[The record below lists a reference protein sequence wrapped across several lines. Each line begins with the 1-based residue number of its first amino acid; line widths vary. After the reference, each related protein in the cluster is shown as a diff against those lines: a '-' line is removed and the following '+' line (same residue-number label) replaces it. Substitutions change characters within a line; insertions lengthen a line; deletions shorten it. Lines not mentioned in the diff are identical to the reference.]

1 MKKTYRLLKIIEL
14 EDSIAIGET
23 FEEEDFIKLGDGGFI
38 PAYRLLKEWY
48 IEVVIP
54 EWTTKARVERNNTEE
69 HTDETFAE
77 IILRHMPKN

>member
-38 PAYRLLKEWY
+38 PAYRLLKE
-48 IEVVIP
+48 
-54 EWTTKARVERNNTEE
+54 
-69 HTDETFAE
+69 
-77 IILRHMPKN
+77 